1 MSKKTVWYEVQ
12 EGETIGQCL
21 ERMQKEGYMA
31 AGRKEEPVF
40 EERDGEPVPVRQRIR
55 FKGVRMEES

>member
-1 MSKKTVWYEVQ
+1 MSKKNLWFEVQ
-12 EGETIGQCL
+12 EGETIEQCL

-40 EERDGEPVPVRQRIR
+40 EERDGKPVPIRQRIR
-55 FKGVRMEES
+55 FKGVRLEES

>member
-1 MSKKTVWYEVQ
+1 MSKKNLWFEVQ
-12 EGETIGQCL
+12 EGETIEQCL

-40 EERDGEPVPVRQRIR
+40 EERDGKPVPIRQRIR
-55 FKGVRMEES
+55 FKGVRFEES

>member
-1 MSKKTVWYEVQ
+1 MSKKNLWFEVQ
-12 EGETIGQCL
+12 EGETIEQCL

-40 EERDGEPVPVRQRIR
+40 EERDEKPVPIRQRIR
-55 FKGVRMEES
+55 FKGVRLEES